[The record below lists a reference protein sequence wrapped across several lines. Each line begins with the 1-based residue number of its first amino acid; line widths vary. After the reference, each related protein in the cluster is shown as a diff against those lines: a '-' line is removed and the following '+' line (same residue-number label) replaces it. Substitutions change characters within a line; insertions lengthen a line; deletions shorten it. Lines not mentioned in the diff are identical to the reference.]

1 LKSAI
6 LIVDHGSRLPEA
18 NDLLRQVAERVRA
31 ESPPGTI
38 VRHAH
43 MEIAS
48 PDIGEGLAACVAEG
62 AAEVIVH
69 PYFLAPGRH
78 STRDIPRL
86 VEEAARRHP
95 GVRVSV
101 SEPLGLDDRLARVVL
116 ERVRAARA
124 AEEEPVP

>member
-6 LIVDHGSRLPEA
+6 LIVDHGSRFPEA
-18 NDLLRQVAERVRA
+18 NEQLRRVAESVRSQA
-31 ESPPGTI
+31 PPGTI
-38 VRHAH
+38 VRYAH

-48 PDIGEGLAACVAEG
+48 PDIGEALAGCVADG
-62 AAEVIVH
+62 AAEVVVH

-95 GVRVSV
+95 GLRVRVSD
-101 SEPLGLDDRLARVVL
+101 PLGLDDRLARLVI

-124 AEEEPVP
+124 AEEEPIP

>member
-6 LIVDHGSRLPEA
+6 LIVDHGSRLPPA
-18 NDLLRQVAERVRA
+18 NEQLRRLAERVRSQA
-31 ESPPGTI
+31 PAGTI

-43 MEIAS
+43 MELGS
-48 PDIGEGLAACVAEG
+48 PDIGEALAACVAEG
-62 AAEVIVH
+62 ASEVIVL

-95 GVRVSV
+95 GVRVRV
-101 SEPLGLDDRLARVVL
+101 SEPLGLDDRLAEVVL
-116 ERVRAARA
+116 DRVGAARA
-124 AEEEPVP
+124 ARKEPVP